1 MYVLWTHFVLFLAR
15 KYVLWTHF
23 VIFFSSEL
31 STLNSF
37 VLFLAQSCGFPG
49 EIENGWRTGYA
60 FTYPNKVRYYC
71 RDGFEL
77 RGLGYRDCQVDGAW
91 SGSVPTCVGTNET
104 LNFFIIKTFFE
115 INIAKIM
122 HNSWSNSDN
131 GIIKA
136 NALRHKQTL

>member
-1 MYVLWTHFVLFLAR
+1 MYFELTLFNFSLEL
-15 KYVLWTHF
+15 YTLNSLCY
-23 VIFFSSEL
+23 IFSSEL
-31 STLNSF
+31 STLNSL

-104 LNFFIIKTFFE
+104 LNFFIIKTFF
-115 INIAKIM
+115 
-122 HNSWSNSDN
+122 
-131 GIIKA
+131 
-136 NALRHKQTL
+136 R